1 MSQHSSVGD
10 QEGLRPTSEEARC
23 LTVAYNFFY
32 DIFDE
37 VFEDSFWTQSPYY
50 RFSRI
55 RDAFLIYSEVL
66 EYEPIGWI
74 INVIKKVRPPME
86 AEISKDLMLFIRNV
100 LIHFP
105 FFKQWEEVEIDRK
118 IINWSKPGQ
127 SIDKF
132 LETFSG
138 HSEVKYRT
146 WNPKKREMTYASIH
160 FPIKYDDDSKIRL
173 KDVLSE
179 KEGIKFCLS
188 FMRSILNSQ
197 VADESEQT
205 ETGQLGS

>member
-1 MSQHSSVGD
+1 MSQHGIEKD
-10 QEGLRPTSEEARC
+10 RGGLRPTPEEVRF
-23 LTVAYNFFY
+23 LTVTYNFFY

-37 VFEDSFWTQSPYY
+37 VFEDSFWTQSSYY

-74 INVIKKVRPPME
+74 IEAIKRVRPPME
-86 AEISKDLMLFIRNV
+86 AEISKELMLLIRNV

-105 FFKQWEEVEIDRK
+105 YFKQWDDVEIDK
-118 IINWSKPGQ
+118 KMINWSKPGQ

-132 LETFSG
+132 FKTFSG
-138 HSEVKYRT
+138 HSEIKYRT
-146 WNPKKREMTYASIH
+146 WNPKKREMTCASIH
-160 FPIKYDDDSKIRL
+160 FPAKYDDDSKIKLR
-173 KDVLSE
+173 DILSE

-188 FMRSILNSQ
+188 FMKSILNSQ
-197 VADESEQT
+197 VAGTYE
-205 ETGQLGS
+205 